1 MRSMGIV
8 MVLAALASTPLG
20 AAELS
25 RQVTDV
31 TAIVEPEMGA
41 GRVIFRADISV
52 EDESVA
58 VRRALLRVPLR
69 SIEISRGMTLRVHPV
84 TRDWARGAVSWTSGW
99 SRAGGDFEDR
109 VHGRAE
115 VGPGRTG
122 EAIFDIT
129 VLAKE
134 ILEHDVANR
143 GFILTIDPGQGLGLP
158 GEDLSRLGALS
169 GATVEVQYRPVP
181 PRGRRAS

>member
-52 EDESVA
+52 E
-58 VRRALLRVPLR
+58 
-69 SIEISRGMTLRVHPV
+69 
-84 TRDWARGAVSWTSGW
+84 
-99 SRAGGDFEDR
+99 
-109 VHGRAE
+109 
-115 VGPGRTG
+115 
-122 EAIFDIT
+122 

-134 ILEHDVANR
+134 ILQYDVPNR